1 MKHITTI
8 KLILILHLIILFSIS
23 TFASLEDGGKFLSG
37 KVIDA
42 DTKEP
47 LIGANILIKNTNI
60 GTATDIKGFFF
71 IKNIP
76 NDDFEVQISM
86 IGYRS
91 FSIFIQSEFSTQELT
106 IELHSSL
113 IELGTIVVTGTNT
126 LHLYEN
132 VPVKTELISKKL
144 IHQQGACNLAEALG
158 LQTGVLVE
166 NNCNNCNFTQ
176 VRILGFDGKYSQVLI
191 DGDPVISSL
200 GGVYG
205 LEHYPKEM
213 IEQIEIVKGGG
224 SSLYGGGA
232 IAGTINL
239 MTRRPAFNNTR
250 IGYTGSTTGKSY
262 DQQIGAVAEIVND
275 NNTAGFFIF
284 GSTRNRNP
292 YDHNGDG
299 FSEIGLLSNETLGVN
314 SYFKPFNN
322 TELKIN
328 FHRILE
334 ERRGG
339 NNFDKPVHEA
349 EIAEWTKHIK
359 WGGKF
364 RWEHQLSSKLQYRIH
379 SAFSLLKRDSYYGG
393 LSEDTPE
400 GRLDALNFYG
410 LSENPLYTFGLQVNY
425 IFNNHS
431 ITAGVQYNYDKL
443 LDRSVSSEAY
453 YLNEIFRN
461 TGIFL
466 QDEFAIGKN
475 NELVFVIGS
484 RIDKHS
490 SIEEWIV
497 SPRLNAKYQ
506 LNESLKLRAG
516 FTTGFKAPQIFD
528 EDLHICGLEGIQ
540 RVIRNEDGLK
550 EERSSTYSLGLEFLD
565 FVNNIPLLFGITAFY
580 TDLENAYTDEF
591 ITSSG
596 NIEFWERVNSTG
608 AFVQGLELDLGVKP
622 FTGLELRSG
631 ITFKENKY
639 RENLTDFDTDNFL
652 RTPDL
657 FGYIRGSYDIKSD
670 INFFVSMKYLGS
682 MFVPRESIIE
692 GQEEPLLE
700 LNRSEDF
707 FEFDIA
713 FSKHLNLFSSL
724 NSSITFGV
732 KNLFNAYQKDL
743 DYGQQR
749 DPAYVYGPS
758 LPRTFY
764 LNLNLIL

>member
-1 MKHITTI
+1 
-8 KLILILHLIILFSIS
+8 
-23 TFASLEDGGKFLSG
+23 
-37 KVIDA
+37 
-42 DTKEP
+42 
-47 LIGANILIKNTNI
+47 
-60 GTATDIKGFFF
+60 
-71 IKNIP
+71 
-76 NDDFEVQISM
+76 
-86 IGYRS
+86 
-91 FSIFIQSEFSTQELT
+91 
-106 IELHSSL
+106 
-113 IELGTIVVTGTNT
+113 
-126 LHLYEN
+126 
-132 VPVKTELISKKL
+132 
-144 IHQQGACNLAEALG
+144 
-158 LQTGVLVE
+158 
-166 NNCNNCNFTQ
+166 
-176 VRILGFDGKYSQVLI
+176 
-191 DGDPVISSL
+191 
-200 GGVYG
+200 
-205 LEHYPKEM
+205 
-213 IEQIEIVKGGG
+213 
-224 SSLYGGGA
+224 
-232 IAGTINL
+232 
-239 MTRRPAFNNTR
+239 MTRRPAFNTTR
-250 IGYTGSTTGKSY
+250 IGYTGRTTGESY

-275 NNTAGFFIF
+275 NNTAGFFVF

-299 FSEIGLLSNETLGVN
+299 FSEIGLLNNETLGVN

-322 TELKIN
+322 TELRIN

-410 LSENPLYTFGLQVNY
+410 LSENPLYTLGLQVNY

-431 ITAGVQYNYDKL
+431 ITAGLQYNYDKL

-466 QDEFAIGKN
+466 QDEFAIGNN
-475 NELVFVIGS
+475 NELVFVLGS

-506 LNESLKLRAG
+506 LNESIKLRAG
-516 FTTGFKAPQIFD
+516 YTTGFKAPQIFD

-540 RVIRNEDGLK
+540 RVIRNADGLK
-550 EERSSTYSLGLEFLD
+550 QERSSTYSLGFEFLD
-565 FVNNIPLLFGITAFY
+565 FVNNIPLLFGVTAFY

-596 NIEFWERVNSTG
+596 NIEFWERVNSAG
-608 AFVQGLELDLGVKP
+608 AFVKGLEFDLGVKP
-622 FTGLELRSG
+622 FAGLEVRSG
-631 ITFKENKY
+631 ITLKENKY
-639 RENLTDFDTDNFL
+639 REYLTDFDTDNFL

-657 FGYIRGSYDIKSD
+657 FGYIRGSYDLKSD

-692 GQEEPLLE
+692 GEEEPLLE
-700 LNRSEDF
+700 LKRSEYF

-713 FSKHLNLFSSL
+713 LSKKLNLFSSL
-724 NSSITFGV
+724 NTSITFGV
-732 KNLFNAYQKDL
+732 KNLFNAYQRDL
-743 DYGQQR
+743 DYGHQR

-758 LPRTFY
+758 LPRSFY
-764 LNLNLIL
+764 LNVNLIL